1 MIVRV
6 SPVVA
11 DIVIF
16 NPLVIKF
23 AQDLFRGL
31 AQLDTQMVDQL
42 QFTLFVNTR
51 KQRHLGICRAALYQR
66 AAGVV
71 ANAANYRSANTG

>member
-16 NPLVIKF
+16 NLLVIKF

-51 KQRHLGICRAALYQR
+51 KQRHLGICRAALYQ
-66 AAGVV
+66 
-71 ANAANYRSANTG
+71 